1 MGLPR
6 ALLFRICVKWT
17 STTYKSIILRGDRFS
32 VWISTFSGGF
42 RALKIK
48 RMIEKDH
55 LLPACFPINHYFSNS
70 LNAWKTGAYYFSS
83 FSELALSISWE
94 SCYFSNL
101 TTSRTF
107 PVISKKLI
115 PNSALY
121 RGRWRRGP
129 LYQWRCAPK
138 SQKVVILGVFS
149 PTWVLVISMT
159 LSPNSSLHLEPCS
172 VPCHVHLMQ
181 ISAE

>member
-83 FSELALSISWE
+83 FPELDLSISCDLLKD
-94 SCYFSNL
+94 SCYFSNI
-101 TTSRTF
+101 TYSRTF
-107 PVISKKLI
+107 PAISKNPKLRPI
-115 PNSALY
+115 YASGAEDDAQPS
-121 RGRWRRGP
+121 P
-129 LYQWRCAPK
+129 LW
-138 SQKVVILGVFS
+138 L
-149 PTWVLVISMT
+149 
-159 LSPNSSLHLEPCS
+159 
-172 VPCHVHLMQ
+172 
-181 ISAE
+181 

>member
-1 MGLPR
+1 MINLMYEWY
-6 ALLFRICVKWT
+6 F
-17 STTYKSIILRGDRFS
+17 
-32 VWISTFSGGF
+32 FSGGL

-48 RMIEKDH
+48 RRTEKAH
-55 LLPACFPINHYFSNS
+55 LLPAYFQINHYFCNFRS
-70 LNAWKTGAYYFSS
+70 AWKTGAYYFSS

-107 PVISKKLI
+107 PAISKKLI

-129 LYQWRCAPK
+129 LYQWRRAPK

-149 PTWVLVISMT
+149 PTWVLVISMR
-159 LSPNSSLHLEPCS
+159 LSPNSALHLETCS
-172 VPCHVHLMQ
+172 VPCHIHLMQ
-181 ISAE
+181 ISPE